1 LDASSASRVSGGAC
15 SSTGTIES
23 VTGSIGLAGDDRQ
36 KDETTMNET
45 AIAWT
50 DYTFNFFSGCK
61 KISPECAHCYAH
73 TLAERHRGDRAFPHG
88 FDLTV
93 REHKLAEPRKLL
105 KSKGPMLIFCESMS
119 DIGLDDAE
127 LSAEERAR
135 LNQSGFADMWS
146 VREAFFEVIEET
158 PEHRYQVLTKRPD
171 TLLDYFEAHSRE
183 VPANVWLGT
192 TIGHEKSVHRLA
204 FLKRFRDIGARVLFI
219 SAEPLLCDLAP
230 RLDLRGI
237 DWLIVG
243 GESGSHVSDPKHADR
258 LLVHR
263 GGLRKT
269 WSPRADRIAWVRDLR
284 NAASIEGVPFFF
296 KQWGGSTPTSA
307 GRTLD
312 GRTWD
317 EMPTV
322 PGAMPERRESL
333 SAPTAGLARKLPVL

>member
-1 LDASSASRVSGGAC
+1 M
-15 SSTGTIES
+15 
-23 VTGSIGLAGDDRQ
+23 TGSIGLAGDDRQ

-158 PEHRYQVLTKRPD
+158 PEHRYQVLTKRAI
-171 TLLDYFEAHSRE
+171 LEASRHLG
-183 VPANVWLGT
+183 LGT
-192 TIGHEKSVHRLA
+192 NNHAELSAVRVALA
-204 FLKRFRDIGARVLFI
+204 IT
-219 SAEPLLCDLAP
+219 
-230 RLDLRGI
+230 
-237 DWLIVG
+237 
-243 GESGSHVSDPKHADR
+243 ESYRDR
-258 LLVHR
+258 LLVVR
-263 GGLRKT
+263 TDSQYTIGALTAPADPEPWAANAKLLGLVRRAMVGRAVQFEHVKGHAGIAGNE
-269 WSPRADRIAWVRDLR
+269 RADHL
-284 NAASIEGVPFFF
+284 
-296 KQWGGSTPTSA
+296 
-307 GRTLD
+307 
-312 GRTWD
+312 
-317 EMPTV
+317 
-322 PGAMPERRESL
+322 
-333 SAPTAGLARKLPVL
+333 AGLARLRRPASLKGAA